1 MAFHQI
7 EKLKPLS
14 FRSKASLLLILFIMD
29 VTLLYNG
36 YNIQRRKMYT
46 LSPLQSQKSSRYS
59 MERFIA
65 SRGNVAAVADEKE
78 AEHVGAESWGAA

>member
-1 MAFHQI
+1 MSPYSTTVTTSSG
-7 EKLKPLS
+7 EKCTPS
-14 FRSKASLLLILFIMD
+14 VVPTFPH
-29 VTLLYNG
+29 
-36 YNIQRRKMYT
+36 
-46 LSPLQSQKSSRYS
+46 SPPQSQKSSRYS